1 MTHERLLQGLD
12 PAQHDAV
19 TNPGQPLRILAPAGS
34 GKTRVLT
41 RRIAYGVQ
49 TDRIDP
55 ERVLAVTFTRKAA
68 AELRQRLAALGLPGT
83 VAAGTFHSAAWAQL
97 RQWWA
102 DQGVEAPALLPSRT
116 GFLRRVARAEG
127 IRLGDA
133 GTEIDWACSRM
144 IGPARYGVE
153 AARAGRRPVA
163 HPDQVTHLYRAYEA
177 AKRRKRVVDF
187 DDILRMVVHTLD
199 TQPDRA
205 KVLRWRFRH
214 FFVDEFQD
222 VNPLQFRLLEAWL
235 GDRDDLCVVG
245 DPYQAIYRWNGADA
259 GFLNDFDEV
268 FPGSTTVALDRNY
281 RCSAGVLA
289 VARAVLPGPDAPQVM
304 ADPGPVPE
312 VRRYPTDADEAR
324 AIAETLRSSRLAGQS
339 WGQHGVLVRTH
350 GQAAVI
356 GEALASVGIPYRIRG
371 ATGSTTRTEV
381 KDVFEA
387 LPAET
392 PLHVALV
399 DWTTDEAEG
408 RGGSVIETLVRL
420 GREFQAM
427 QPEAGMDQ
435 FVTWVTSMVGDDRDG
450 GTNQV
455 DVATLHA
462 AKGLE
467 WDTVM
472 LAGLEEGLVPISHA
486 ETGAELAE
494 EQRLLY
500 VGVTR
505 ARRTLICS
513 WAAKRKFGSRTS
525 RREPSR
531 WLGGIQR
538 TIDGMTQEDRPVP
551 PPDTVIDLRRPAPTH
566 HDQLRKR
573 LEDWRADTAR
583 HASALPAAVL
593 SDQLLERVTESLP
606 RDLDALEALG
616 FGPSHRRLYGDA
628 ICAMVD
634 DGLNDPAV
642 SP

>member
-1 MTHERLLQGLD
+1 MTHERLLDGLD
-12 PAQHDAV
+12 PAQRDAV

-41 RRIAYGVQ
+41 RRIAYGVA
-49 TDRIDP
+49 TDRLDP
-55 ERVLAVTFTRKAA
+55 ERILAVTFTRKAA
-68 AELRQRLAALGLPGT
+68 AELRQRLAALGLPAT

-102 DQGVEAPALLPSRT
+102 DQGVEPPSLLPSRT

-133 GTEIDWACSRM
+133 GTEIDWACARM
-144 IGPARYGVE
+144 IGPARYGAE
-153 AARAGRRPVA
+153 AARAGRRPES
-163 HPDQVTHLYRAYEA
+163 HPDQVAHLYRSYEA

-199 TQPDRA
+199 TQPERA

-245 DPYQAIYRWNGADA
+245 DPLQAIYRWNGADA
-259 GFLNDFDEV
+259 GFLNDFGDV
-268 FPGSTTVALDRNY
+268 FPGSTTVSLDRNY
-281 RCSAGVLA
+281 RSSAGVLA
-289 VARAVLPGPDAPQVM
+289 VARAVLPAPDAPHVM
-304 ADPGPVPE
+304 AEPGPVPE
-312 VRRYPTDADEAR
+312 VRRFPTGAAEAQ

-339 WGQHGVLVRTH
+339 WGRHGVLVRTH
-350 GQAAVI
+350 GQAALVA
-356 GEALASVGIPYRIRG
+356 EALTNAGIPYRIRG
-371 ATGSTTRTEV
+371 ATGSTTRAEV
-381 KDVFEA
+381 KEIFDD

-408 RGGSVIETLVRL
+408 RGGPVIETLVRL
-420 GREFQAM
+420 GREFQAI
-427 QPEAGMDQ
+427 QPDAGMDE
-435 FVTWVTSMVGDDRDG
+435 FATWVTSMVGDDRDG
-450 GTNQV
+450 AANLV

-467 WDTVM
+467 WDTVL

-486 ETGAELAE
+486 ATGAELAE

-505 ARRTLICS
+505 ARRMLICS
-513 WAAKRKFGSRTS
+513 WAAERKFGSRTS

-531 WLGGIQR
+531 WLGQIQR
-538 TIDGMTQEDRPVP
+538 TVDGMTQDERPVP
-551 PPDTVIDLRRPAPTH
+551 PPDGVIDLRRPEPSRR
-566 HDQLRKR
+566 DELRTR
-573 LEDWRADTAR
+573 LDEWRSVTAR
-583 HASALPAAVL
+583 RASALPAAIL
-593 SDQLLERVTESLP
+593 SDHQLDQVTELLP
-606 RDLDALEALG
+606 REVDALEAIG

-634 DGLNDPAV
+634 ELFDDPAV
-642 SP
+642 TP

>member
-1 MTHERLLQGLD
+1 MTHERLLEGLD
-12 PAQHDAV
+12 PAQRGAV

-41 RRIAYGVQ
+41 RRIAYGVA
-49 TDRIDP
+49 TDRVDP

-68 AELRQRLAALGLPGT
+68 AELRHRLAALGLPST

-97 RQWWA
+97 RQWWS
-102 DQGVEAPALLPSRT
+102 DQGVEPPSLLPSRT

-133 GTEIDWACSRM
+133 GTEIDWACARM
-144 IGPARYGVE
+144 IGPTRYGAE
-153 AARAGRRPVA
+153 AARAGRRPES
-163 HPDQVTHLYRAYEA
+163 HPDQVVHLYRSYEA
-177 AKRRKRVVDF
+177 AKRSKRVVDF

-199 TQPDRA
+199 TQPERA

-259 GFLNDFDEV
+259 GFLNDFEDV
-268 FPGSTTVALDRNY
+268 FPGSTTVALDHNY
-281 RCSAGVLA
+281 RSSAGVLA
-289 VARAVLPGPDAPQVM
+289 VARAVLPAPDAPRVM
-304 ADPGPVPE
+304 ADAGPVPE
-312 VRRYPTDADEAR
+312 VRRFPTGADEAQ
-324 AIAETLRSSRLAGQS
+324 AVAETLRSGRLAGRS

-350 GQAAVI
+350 GQASLI
-356 GEALASVGIPYRIRG
+356 GEALTAAGIPYRIRG
-371 ATGSTTRTEV
+371 ATGSTTRADV
-381 KDVFEA
+381 KKVFED
-387 LPAET
+387 LPPET

-408 RGGSVIETLVRL
+408 RGGPVIETLVRL

-427 QPEAGMDQ
+427 QPDAGMDE
-435 FVTWVTSMVGDDRDG
+435 FVTWVTSMVGDDRDEG
-450 GTNQV
+450 ANQV

-467 WDTVM
+467 WDTVL

-486 ETGAELAE
+486 RTGAELAE

-505 ARRTLICS
+505 ARRKLICS
-513 WAAKRKFGSRTS
+513 WAAQRKFGSRTS

-531 WLGGIQR
+531 WLGQIQR
-538 TIDGMTQEDRPVP
+538 TIDGLAQDDRPVP
-551 PPDTVIDLRRPAPTH
+551 PPETVIDLRPPPPSPR
-566 HDQLRKR
+566 DELRKR
-573 LEDWRADTAR
+573 LEAWRSDTAR
-583 HASALPAAVL
+583 HASALPAAIL
-593 SDQLLERVTESLP
+593 SDRQLEQVTELLP
-606 RDLDALEALG
+606 RDPDALEAIG
-616 FGPSHRRLYGDA
+616 FGPSHRRLYGVP
-628 ICAMVD
+628 ICAMVND
-634 DGLNDPAV
+634 VVNDPAV
-642 SP
+642 AP

>member
-1 MTHERLLQGLD
+1 MTHVRLLEGLD
-12 PAQHDAV
+12 PAQREAV
-19 TNPGQPLRILAPAGS
+19 TNPGLPLRILAPAGS

-41 RRIAYGVQ
+41 RRIAYGVE
-49 TDRIDP
+49 TDRVDP

-68 AELRQRLAALGLPGT
+68 AELRQRLSALGLPAT

-97 RQWWA
+97 RQWWS
-102 DQGVEAPALLPSRT
+102 DQGVEPPSLLPSRS

-127 IRLGDA
+127 VRLGDA
-133 GTEIDWACSRM
+133 GTEIDWACARM

-163 HPDQVTHLYRAYEA
+163 HPDQVAHLYRSYEA
-177 AKRRKRVVDF
+177 TKRRKRVVDF

-199 TQPDRA
+199 TQPERA

-245 DPYQAIYRWNGADA
+245 DPHQAIYRWNGADA

-268 FPGSTTVALDRNY
+268 FPGSTTVSLDRNY
-281 RCSAGVLA
+281 RSSAGVLA
-289 VARAVLPGPDAPQVM
+289 VARAVLPAPDAPEVM

-312 VRRYPTDADEAR
+312 VWRFATGADEAQ
-324 AIAETLRSSRLAGQS
+324 AIAERLRAGRLAGRS

-356 GEALASVGIPYRIRG
+356 GEALAAMGIPYRIRG
-371 ATGSTTRTEV
+371 ATGSATHSDV
-381 KDVFEA
+381 KEIFDA
-387 LPAET
+387 LPADT

-399 DWTTDEAEG
+399 DWMTDEAEG
-408 RGGSVIETLVRL
+408 RGGPVLETLVRL

-427 QPEAGMDQ
+427 QPEAGIDE
-435 FVTWVTSMVGDDRDG
+435 FVTWVTSMVGDDRDEAA
-450 GTNQV
+450 NQV

-467 WDTVM
+467 WDTVI

-505 ARRTLICS
+505 ARRMLICS
-513 WAAKRKFGSRTS
+513 WAAQRKFGSRNS

-531 WLGGIQR
+531 WLGQIQR
-538 TIDGMTQEDRPVP
+538 TIDDMNQDDRPVP
-551 PPDTVIDLRRPAPTH
+551 PPEAVIDLRRPAPTPNE
-566 HDQLRKR
+566 QLRRR
-573 LEDWRADTAR
+573 LDDWRVATAR
-583 HASALPAAVL
+583 RSSALPAAVL
-593 SDQLLERVTESLP
+593 TDHLLDRVTETAP
-606 RDLDALEALG
+606 RDLDALAALG
-616 FGPSHRRLYGDA
+616 FGPSHRRLYGA
-628 ICAMVD
+628 EICAMVD
-634 DGLNDPAV
+634 DVLNDPAV
-642 SP
+642 TT

>member
-1 MTHERLLQGLD
+1 VTHVRLLEGLD
-12 PAQHDAV
+12 PAQREAV
-19 TNPGQPLRILAPAGS
+19 TNPGLPLRILAPAGS

-41 RRIAYGVQ
+41 RRIAYGVE
-49 TDRIDP
+49 TDRVDP

-68 AELRQRLAALGLPGT
+68 AELRQRLSALGLPAT

-97 RQWWA
+97 RQWWS
-102 DQGVEAPALLPSRT
+102 DQGVEPPSLLPSRS

-127 IRLGDA
+127 VRLGDA
-133 GTEIDWACSRM
+133 GTEIDWACARM

-163 HPDQVTHLYRAYEA
+163 HPDQVAHLYRSYEA
-177 AKRRKRVVDF
+177 TKRRKRVVDF

-199 TQPDRA
+199 TQPERA

-245 DPYQAIYRWNGADA
+245 DPHQAIYRWNGADA

-268 FPGSTTVALDRNY
+268 FPGSTTVSLDRNY
-281 RCSAGVLA
+281 RSSAGVLA
-289 VARAVLPGPDAPQVM
+289 VARAVLPAPDAPEVM

-312 VRRYPTDADEAR
+312 VWRFATGADEAQ
-324 AIAETLRSSRLAGQS
+324 AIAERLRAGRLAGRS

-356 GEALASVGIPYRIRG
+356 GEALAAMGIPYRIRG
-371 ATGSTTRTEV
+371 ATGSATHSDV
-381 KDVFEA
+381 KEIFDA
-387 LPAET
+387 LPADT

-399 DWTTDEAEG
+399 DWMTDEAEG
-408 RGGSVIETLVRL
+408 RGGPVLETLVRL

-427 QPEAGMDQ
+427 QPEAGIDE
-435 FVTWVTSMVGDDRDG
+435 FVTWVTSMVGDDRDEAA
-450 GTNQV
+450 NQV

-467 WDTVM
+467 WDTVI

-505 ARRTLICS
+505 ARRMLICS
-513 WAAKRKFGSRTS
+513 WAAQRKFGSRNS

-531 WLGGIQR
+531 WLGQIQR
-538 TIDGMTQEDRPVP
+538 TIDDMNQDDRPVP
-551 PPDTVIDLRRPAPTH
+551 PPEAVIDLRRPAPTPNE
-566 HDQLRKR
+566 QLRRR
-573 LEDWRADTAR
+573 LDDWRVATAR
-583 HASALPAAVL
+583 RSSALPAAVL
-593 SDQLLERVTESLP
+593 TDHLLDRVTETAP
-606 RDLDALEALG
+606 RDLDALAALG
-616 FGPSHRRLYGDA
+616 FGPSHRRLYGA
-628 ICAMVD
+628 EICAMVD
-634 DGLNDPAV
+634 DVLNDPAV
-642 SP
+642 TT